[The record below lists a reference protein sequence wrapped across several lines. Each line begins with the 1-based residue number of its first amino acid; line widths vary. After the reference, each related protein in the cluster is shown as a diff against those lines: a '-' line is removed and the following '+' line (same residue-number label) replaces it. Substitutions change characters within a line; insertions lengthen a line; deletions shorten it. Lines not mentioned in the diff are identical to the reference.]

1 MADIN
6 SNKRKLSDY
15 KDYHEKSRK
24 KTFSLIDFFKTIP
37 NNCKIV
43 KEDYYKY
50 FKIKNCKIE
59 TDNGIKD
66 AFWFQ
71 LKMVN
76 EIVNNRKTFLSNQSN
91 ALYGNYC
98 FRKNRKINR
107 FVYNMLLLEDSSIY
121 LYNVSTKKFRRIYY
135 DLEVSNN

>member
-1 MADIN
+1 MTDIN
-6 SNKRKLSDY
+6 SKKRKLSNY
-15 KDYHEKSRK
+15 KDYYEKSRK
-24 KTFSLIDFFKTIP
+24 KSFSLIDFFKTIP
-37 NNCKIV
+37 NTCKIV
-43 KEDYYKY
+43 KEDYHKY

-107 FVYNMLLLEDSSIY
+107 FIYNMLLLEDSSIY